1 MEILKKRRMSKK
13 EVRAYKDFAREYNNK
28 LAVGM
33 MLAIIVSVVLGIGFI
48 YIMSLKALPIF
59 ILSLTS
65 SGVFLFLLNKVL
77 PAKQPTYSLRGTLKE
92 KRKLKES
99 GASYLLV
106 EYDGKTVMAKTSQQT
121 YDDSIKGDSVVIF
134 KYKGVMYGFV
144 VF

>member
-13 EVRAYKDFAREYNNK
+13 EVRAYRDFAREYNNK

-33 MLAIIVSVVLGIGFI
+33 MLAIITSVILGIGFI

-59 ILSLTS
+59 ILSLIS
-65 SGVFLFLLNKVL
+65 AEVFLFLLNKVL
-77 PAKQPTYSLRGTLKE
+77 PEKQPAYSLRGTLKE
-92 KRKLKES
+92 KRKIKES
-99 GASYLLV
+99 GASYFLV
-106 EYDGKTVMAKTSQQT
+106 EHDGKTVMAKTSQQT

-134 KYKGVMYGFV
+134 KYKEVMYGFV

>member
-13 EVRAYKDFAREYNNK
+13 EVRAYRDFAREYNNK

-33 MLAIIVSVVLGIGFI
+33 MLAIITSVILGIGFI

-59 ILSLTS
+59 ILSLIS
-65 SGVFLFLLNKVL
+65 AEVFLFLLNKVL
-77 PAKQPTYSLRGTLKE
+77 PEKQPAYSLRGTLKE
-92 KRKLKES
+92 KRKIKES
-99 GASYLLV
+99 GASYCLV
-106 EYDGKTVMAKTSQQT
+106 EHDGKTVMAKTSQQT

-134 KYKGVMYGFV
+134 KYKEVMYGFV

>member
-1 MEILKKRRMSKK
+1 MEIFKKRRMSKK

-99 GASYLLV
+99 GASYFLV

>member
-1 MEILKKRRMSKK
+1 MEIFKKRRMSKK

-77 PAKQPTYSLRGTLKE
+77 PAKQPAYSLRGTLKE

-99 GASYLLV
+99 GTSYLLV
-106 EYDGKTVMAKTSQQT
+106 EHDGKTVMAKTSQQT

-134 KYKGVMYGFV
+134 KYKEVMYGFV

>member
-1 MEILKKRRMSKK
+1 MEILKKRKMSKK
-13 EVRAYKDFAREYNNK
+13 EVRAYRDFAREHNNK

-33 MLAIIVSVVLGIGFI
+33 MIAIIVSVVLGIGFI

-59 ILSLTS
+59 ILSLIS
-65 SGVFLFLLNKVL
+65 AGVFLFLLNKVL
-77 PAKQPTYSLRGTLKE
+77 PAKQPAYSLRGTLKE

-99 GASYLLV
+99 GSSYLLV

-121 YDDSIKGDSVVIF
+121 YDDSIKGDQVVIF
-134 KYKGVMYGFV
+134 KYKEVMYGFV

>member
-1 MEILKKRRMSKK
+1 MEIFKKRRMSKK

>member
-1 MEILKKRRMSKK
+1 MEIFKKRRMSKK

-134 KYKGVMYGFV
+134 KYKRVMYGFV

>member
-28 LAVGM
+28 LAMGM

-121 YDDSIKGDSVVIF
+121 YDDSINGDSVVIF
-134 KYKGVMYGFV
+134 KYKEVMYGFV

>member
-1 MEILKKRRMSKK
+1 MEIFKKRRMSKK

-77 PAKQPTYSLRGTLKE
+77 PAKQPAYSLRGTLKE

-99 GASYLLV
+99 GASYFLV
-106 EYDGKTVMAKTSQQT
+106 EHDGKTVMVKTSRQT

-134 KYKGVMYGFV
+134 KHKEVMYGFV

>member
-13 EVRAYKDFAREYNNK
+13 EVRAYRDFAREYNNK

-33 MLAIIVSVVLGIGFI
+33 MLAIITSVVLGIGFI

-65 SGVFLFLLNKVL
+65 AGVLLFLLNKVL
-77 PAKQPTYSLRGTLKE
+77 PAKQPTYSLRGTIKD

-121 YDDSIKGDSVVIF
+121 YDDSINGDTVVIF
-134 KYKGVMYGFV
+134 KYKEVMYGFV

>member
-1 MEILKKRRMSKK
+1 MEIFKKRRMSKK

-99 GASYLLV
+99 GASYFLV
-106 EYDGKTVMAKTSQQT
+106 EHDGKTVMAKTSRQT
-121 YDDSIKGDSVVIF
+121 YNDSIRGDSVVIF
-134 KYKGVMYGFV
+134 KYKEVMYGFV

>member
-13 EVRAYKDFAREYNNK
+13 EVRAYRDFAREYNNK